1 MSRALSNRILI
12 VDDEPVNIELLQA
25 FLKGIADEMRGLTD
39 SRQVEGV
46 FSEFQPDIVLLD
58 MHMPY
63 VDGLVVLRRLR
74 SARESLGYLPVVVL
88 TADTT
93 SVARNS
99 ALILGADDFLTKPL
113 DRQEVILRV
122 RNLLRTRHLFD
133 EVARITGSRPVA
145 E

>member
-1 MSRALSNRILI
+1 MSPALSNRILI
-12 VDDEPVNIELLQA
+12 VDDEPANVELLQA
-25 FLKGIADEMRGLTD
+25 FLKGIAGEMRGVTD
-39 SRQVEGV
+39 SRQVEAV
-46 FSEFQPDIVLLD
+46 FSEFQPDILLLD

-63 VDGLVVLRRLR
+63 VDGLEVLRRLR

-122 RNLLRTRHLFD
+122 RNLLRTRHLFE
-133 EVARITGSRPVA
+133 EVARITGSMPVP